1 MANLVKL
8 SRKFS
13 LIGRP
18 AIDLLLLTWVAG
30 TMDALSYLKAGVFT
44 ANMTGN
50 TVLLGLGI
58 AGPYRSRLFPCAVSI
73 LSFAAGALIAAVFLI
88 GKASAAGGIRE
99 LRAGVAMEIPFA
111 AAFCVL
117 SWLAPQPAPAWIP
130 PLLIAT
136 AACALGI
143 QSVAVR
149 RLKVSGVVTT
159 FISGTITTAIVSF
172 AGKNQEAESMREPG
186 WTSPLLLAGMFV
198 LYVAAAACGAVLE
211 DTHRFLAAL
220 MPLLALSAVLL
231 RSAK

>member
-1 MANLVKL
+1 MAKTPL
-8 SRKFS
+8 KF
-13 LIGRP
+13 LLEGRP

-30 TMDALSYLKAGVFT
+30 SMDALSYLRTGVFT

-50 TVLLGLGI
+50 TVVLGLGI
-58 AGPYRSRLFPCAVSI
+58 VGPDRSHLFPCAVSI

-88 GKASAAGGIRE
+88 LRGRAADE
-99 LRAGVAMEIPFA
+99 LRDIKAGVALEIPFA
-111 AAFCVL
+111 TAFAVL

-130 PLLIAT
+130 PLLIAA

-172 AGKNQEAESMREPG
+172 AGTEDRADAAREPR
-186 WTSPLLLAGMFV
+186 WNSPVLLAAMFV
-198 LYVAAAACGAVLE
+198 LYIAAAACGAELE
-211 DTHRFLAAL
+211 FTHRLLAVL
-220 MPLLALSAVLL
+220 MPVFALTAVLL
-231 RSAK
+231 RSL